1 MLSAI
6 VGVESIH
13 SLHSIRFWRKAMK
26 TRLFAALTAG
36 LATVSIAALPMT
48 AQAQERTTDYN
59 YVGAGVGLGDMG
71 DSDFGLSVNSKFT
84 VADNISVR
92 PGVISDL
99 DFGSNGET
107 VFLVPVTYDFN
118 SPTDNGR
125 LLPYV
130 GGGLSVSTE
139 GQGAVGPLV
148 TGGVDYRLTD
158 RLVANGAVHWSIYG
172 DSQVNGSVG
181 LGYTF

>member
-1 MLSAI
+1 
-6 VGVESIH
+6 
-13 SLHSIRFWRKAMK
+13 MK
-26 TRLFAALTAG
+26 TRLLAAFTAVFATA
-36 LATVSIAALPMT
+36 AIAALPT
-48 AQAQERTTDYN
+48 AANAQEKTTDYN
-59 YVGAGVGLGDMG
+59 YVGAGVGLGDLG
-71 DSDFGLSVNSKFT
+71 NSDIGLSINSKIT
-84 VADNISVR
+84 VADNVSVR
-92 PGVISDL
+92 PGIISNL

-107 VFLVPVTYDFN
+107 VFLAPVTYDFN
-118 SPTDNGR
+118 SLTDNGR
-125 LLPYV
+125 LLPYI

-139 GQGAVGPLV
+139 GSGAVGPLV

>member
-1 MLSAI
+1 
-6 VGVESIH
+6 
-13 SLHSIRFWRKAMK
+13 MK
-26 TRLFAALTAG
+26 TRLLAVLTAG
-36 LATVSIAALPMT
+36 LATFAMAALPM
-48 AQAQERTTDYN
+48 AANAQEKTTDYN
-59 YVGAGVGLGDMG
+59 YVGAGVGLGDLG
-71 DSDFGLSVNSKFT
+71 DSDIGLSINSKIT
-84 VADNISVR
+84 VADNVSVR

-99 DFGSNGET
+99 DFSNDGET
-107 VFLVPVTYDFN
+107 VFLAPVTYDF
-118 SPTDNGR
+118 SSLTDDGR

-139 GQGAVGPLV
+139 GKGAVGPLL

>member
-1 MLSAI
+1 M
-6 VGVESIH
+6 
-13 SLHSIRFWRKAMK
+13 
-26 TRLFAALTAG
+26 
-36 LATVSIAALPMT
+36 AALPM
-48 AQAQERTTDYN
+48 AANKKKKTTDYN
-59 YVGAGVGLGDMG
+59 YVGAGVGLGDLG
-71 DSDFGLSVNSKFT
+71 DSDIGLSINSKIT
-84 VADNISVR
+84 VADNVSVR

-99 DFGSNGET
+99 DFSNDGET
-107 VFLVPVTYDFN
+107 VFLAPVTYDF
-118 SPTDNGR
+118 SSLTDDGR

-139 GQGAVGPLV
+139 GKGAVGPLL

>member
-1 MLSAI
+1 
-6 VGVESIH
+6 
-13 SLHSIRFWRKAMK
+13 MK
-26 TRLFAALTAG
+26 TRLLAALTAG
-36 LATVSIAALPMT
+36 LATLAVATFPLAAS
-48 AQAQERTTDYN
+48 AQENTTDYN
-59 YVGAGVGLGDMG
+59 YVGAGVGLGDLG
-71 DSDFGLSVNSKFT
+71 DSDFGLSINSKIT
-84 VADNISVR
+84 VADNVSVR

-107 VFLVPVTYDFN
+107 VFLAPVTYDFDGLTN
-118 SPTDNGR
+118 SGR
-125 LLPYV
+125 LLPYL

-139 GQGAVGPLV
+139 GNGAVGPLV

-172 DSQVNGSVG
+172 DSQVNGTVG